1 MEREDLIVT
10 PHLLASNFGRPR
22 LEGLPIAAAGL
33 SNTSLGRNRRYPQR
47 GAMPVLAG
55 NLSAAPFAELA

>member
-10 PHLLASNFGRPR
+10 PHLLESNFGRLR
-22 LEGLPIAAAGL
+22 FEGSPIAEAGPV
-33 SNTSLGRNRRYPQR
+33 NTTLGRYRRGPQR